1 MRFSLPALISIA
13 CANQSAPALAS
24 LRAQQGAYEVQV
36 LVDGSPAPTFHHNGE
51 SWVMGHLGERYE
63 IRVANHSDR
72 RVEAVV
78 SVDGRD
84 VIDGKRGSFKKRGYL
99 VEAYGEVRIDGFR
112 LSNDLAAAFRFSSVP
127 RSYAARMGDARD
139 VGVIGVAV
147 FPERVRRPIPMP
159 KPLARRKDHRA
170 GEGGG
175 RAESRAPSAPGP
187 SASMDSS
194 DDPIGGL
201 EEQSRTGL
209 GTEFGEQRDSPVREV
224 AFVRANSSRPA
235 AVLGIRYDDR
245 AGLIA
250 AGVVVEPPD
259 PRREEVRRRRLARP
273 FPTERAFAQ
282 PPPGWS
288 DEYR

>member
-24 LRAQQGAYEVQV
+24 LRAHEGAYDVQV
-36 LVDGSPAPTFHHNGE
+36 LVDGSPAPTFQHNGE
-51 SWVMGHLGERYE
+51 TWVMGHLGDRYE

-159 KPLARRKDHRA
+159 KPLAQRKDYRA
-170 GEGGG
+170 GEGHGG
-175 RAESRAPSAPGP
+175 RSESRGP

-201 EEQSRTGL
+201 EESRPGL

-224 AFVRANSSRPA
+224 AFVRANTSRPA

-259 PRREEVRRRRLARP
+259 PRREEVRRRRHARP